1 MKLDIEPKIVNS
13 VRYLLSEKHT
23 DTKDTPE
30 EYLEE
35 FNQWLSPDR
44 AQLLIDLIKER
55 LYETLEA
62 RVKELFDNTSNKA
75 KIK

>member
-1 MKLDIEPKIVNS
+1 MKLDIDQKIVNS

-23 DTKDTPE
+23 DAKDTPE

-35 FNQWLSPDR
+35 LNQGLSPDR

-55 LYETLEA
+55 LYEALEIK
-62 RVKELFDNTSNKA
+62 VKELFDSK
-75 KIK
+75 K